1 MIALI
6 GWVELYLRDKCF
18 VGCFAG
24 ILLSLV
30 GLSLGEWRLL
40 SWTFLGGAPVSVSV
54 SGQVVWTF
62 GFLVFIV
69 GDVCFFASFMLMIG
83 KLRMREAWTI
93 YIVKTVFFLV
103 ACVAVVQRSSGYVA
117 FNTVLLNGYF
127 YLDNGYTG
135 MAQLTVLASIFL
147 TLSLV
152 LTVDLFLRGKMVE
165 RLSEKFYLASGT
177 ATLVFGLVMIFL
189 TILTVPFYSFY
200 AVPGLGYFYSQG
212 VLLDMIDSFELV
224 GVYFA
229 ILGCVAICFK
239 KNPPLI
245 RGYQLVGGTILTLLA
260 LPLVF
265 VPFQIW
271 VERYILYSPI
281 LASLDLGRIHG
292 IFPLNFNFYTFVSM
306 TLFTVGVTVYM
317 QNSKSKTV
325 ALILF
330 LIYIYFYPGLSR
342 LALSNYYIP
351 TPTPTVPILVYLG
364 LAVVATVV
372 SMPLVAKKSGWDIVH
387 TLRGIIKPSARTMV
401 LLLVILAL
409 IAPILVLNCG
419 VNSASLAP
427 VGVASKNLTP
437 QDRIDPTL
445 LNLNEGF
452 PQSVP
457 VILRFKTSPLG
468 SVSQLKSTPY
478 NEYFTFET
486 HNGKDAIYHE
496 KAYYAIYGNVSADN
510 NTDLRQKL
518 TALVADFD
526 LAYVLFSEQP
536 LVPPDID
543 SHYSYYFFVGADIL
557 RAWNVTGKGT
567 TVAVVDSGVNDFSSN
582 IVGRVVYQV
591 NFLTGQE
598 GDPRIVGELTPESP
612 LKHGTEVAE
621 LVAGVKGIAPEANI
635 IDLKIKS
642 GSEESFYMN
651 CVYMAEAID
660 WCVRNKDRFNITVI
674 ALALGSRDQIYGFLT
689 NAVDRAF
696 LRGIVVIVAGGG
708 YLDFSKNRIGGILL
722 PGIADWGITVAATM
736 GLDDERWSP
745 VSPIGPSPHWYLPK
759 PELTGP
765 GPYTSGSVP
774 MVAGITLL
782 LAQQCD
788 EQGVPP
794 ILKAAVIR
802 WSLVAGAQEYDL
814 GPPGWDIFYGF
825 GRANAL
831 TSFLY
836 LTNYLEI

>member
-1 MIALI
+1 VIALI
-6 GWVELYLRDKCF
+6 ERAERSLRDKYF
-18 VGCFAG
+18 VGCFVG
-24 ILLSLV
+24 VFVSLV
-30 GLSLGEWRLL
+30 GLSLGEGRLL
-40 SWTFLGGAPVSVSV
+40 FCSFLGGPPVSVSV
-54 SGQVVWTF
+54 TGEAVWTF
-62 GFLVFIV
+62 GFLVFII
-69 GDVCFFASFMLMIG
+69 GDVCFFASFVFLIG
-83 KLRMREAWTI
+83 KLRMREAWLL
-93 YIVKTVFFLV
+93 YVGKVVVFLV
-103 ACVAVVQRSSGYVA
+103 ACVSVVQKGGGYYA
-117 FNTVLLNGYF
+117 FNTALLNASF
-127 YLDNGYTG
+127 YSDNGYTG
-135 MAQLTVLASIFL
+135 MAQLTVLASVFI

-152 LTVDLFLRGKMVE
+152 FAADLFLRGRMVE
-165 RLSEKFYLASGT
+165 RPSEKFYLSSGMVT
-177 ATLVFGLVMIFL
+177 VVFGLLMIFS
-189 TILTVPFYSFY
+189 TMLTVPFYSFY
-200 AVPGLGYFYSQG
+200 VFPGFGYFYTQG
-212 VLLDMIDSFELV
+212 VSLDMVDSFELV
-224 GVYFA
+224 GIYFA
-229 ILGCVAICFK
+229 ILGCVTLCFRK
-239 KNPPLI
+239 SPPLI
-245 RGYQLVGGTILTLLA
+245 RGYQLVGGTILILLA

-271 VERYILYSPI
+271 VERYVLYSPI

-306 TLFTVGVTVYM
+306 TLFMVGVMVYV
-317 QNSKSKTV
+317 QNSKSKTIT
-325 ALILF
+325 LILF

-342 LALSNYYIP
+342 LVLSNYYIP
-351 TPTPTVPILVYLG
+351 APTPTVPIPVYLG
-364 LAVVATVV
+364 LAIVATVV
-372 SMPLVAKKSGWDIVH
+372 SVPLVARKSGWDIIYAV
-387 TLRGIIKPSARTMV
+387 REIIKPSARTIM

-409 IAPILVLNCG
+409 ITPILVLSSW
-419 VNSASLAP
+419 VNSSQLAQ
-427 VGVASKNLTP
+427 VGVAARSLSP
-437 QDRIDPTL
+437 EDRIDPAL
-445 LNLNEGF
+445 LNLNGSF
-452 PQSVP
+452 PQNVS
-457 VILRFKTSPLG
+457 VILRFKVSPEG
-468 SVSQLKSTPY
+468 YVSQLNSSTY
-478 NEYFTFET
+478 NYFTFEM
-486 HNGKDAIYHE
+486 HNGRPAVYHE
-496 KAYYAIYGNVSADN
+496 KAYYAIYGNVSASDN
-510 NTDLRQKL
+510 VDLRQKL
-518 TALVADFD
+518 ITLVSDFD
-526 LAYVLFSEQP
+526 LAYILSSEQP

-543 SHYSYYFFVGADIL
+543 SHYSYYFFVGSDIL
-557 RAWNVTGKGT
+557 KAWNITGKGT
-567 TVAVVDSGVNDFSSN
+567 TLVVVDSGINDFSKDLE
-582 IVGRVVYQV
+582 GRVIYQV

-660 WCVRNKDRFNITVI
+660 WCVRNKDRFNITVV

-689 NAVDRAF
+689 DAVDRAF
-696 LRGIVVIVAGGG
+696 LSGIVVIVAGGG
-708 YLDFSKNRIGGILL
+708 YLDFSKNRVGGILL

-736 GLDDERWSP
+736 GLEDERWSP

-788 EQGVPP
+788 KQGVPP

-802 WSLVAGAQEYDL
+802 WSLIAGAQEYDL

-836 LTNYLEI
+836 LANYLEI

>member
-1 MIALI
+1 MGE
-6 GWVELYLRDKCF
+6 GWV
-18 VGCFAG
+18 
-24 ILLSLV
+24 
-30 GLSLGEWRLL
+30 L

-54 SGQVVWTF
+54 SGELVWTF
-62 GFLVFIV
+62 GFLVFII
-69 GDVCFFASFMLMIG
+69 GDVFFFASFLFLIG
-83 KLRMREAWTI
+83 KLRIREAWLL
-93 YIVKTVFFLV
+93 YVGKVVVFLV
-103 ACVAVVQRSSGYVA
+103 ACVTVVQRGSGYFA
-117 FNTVLLNGYF
+117 FNTALLNASF

-135 MAQLTVLASIFL
+135 LAQLTVLASVFL

-152 LTVDLFLRGKMVE
+152 LTADLLLRGRMVE
-165 RLSEKFYLASGT
+165 GLGEKFYLALGT
-177 ATLVFGLVMIFL
+177 ATIVFGLVMIFL
-189 TILTVPFYSFY
+189 TMLIVPFYSFY
-200 AVPGLGYFYSQG
+200 AVPGFGYFYSQG
-212 VLLDMIDSFELV
+212 VLLDMVDSFELV

-229 ILGCVAICFK
+229 ILGCVIICFK
-239 KNPPLI
+239 ESPPLI
-245 RGYQLVGGTILTLLA
+245 RGYQLVGGSILTLLA
-260 LPLVF
+260 LPLSF

-306 TLFTVGVTVYM
+306 TLFTIGVIVYV
-317 QNSKSKTV
+317 QNSKFKTV

-330 LIYIYFYPGLSR
+330 LVYIYFYPGLSR
-342 LALSNYYIP
+342 LVLSNYYIP

-364 LAVVATVV
+364 LAMVAGVV
-372 SMPLVAKKSGWDIVH
+372 SMPMVAKKSGWDIVH
-387 TLRGIIKPSARTMV
+387 TIRGMIKPSARTMV

-409 IAPILVLNCG
+409 IAPILALNGG
-419 VNSASLAP
+419 VNSAPLAP
-427 VGVASKNLTP
+427 VGVAPKSLTP
-437 QDRIDPTL
+437 EDRIDPTL
-445 LNLNEGF
+445 LNLVEGF

-457 VILRFKTSPLG
+457 VILRFKTSPLVY
-468 SVSQLKSTPY
+468 VSQLSSSPY
-478 NEYFTFET
+478 NEYFTFEM
-486 HNGKDAIYHE
+486 HNGKSAVYYE
-496 KAYYAIYGNVSADN
+496 KAYYAVYGNVSADN

-518 TALVADFD
+518 VELVAGFD

-543 SHYSYYFFVGADIL
+543 SHYAYYFFVGADIL
-557 RAWNVTGKGT
+557 RAWNITGRGA
-567 TVAVVDSGVNDFSSN
+567 TVAVVDSGVNDFSSS
-582 IVGRVVYQV
+582 IRGRVVYQV

-598 GDPRIVGELTPESP
+598 GDPRVVGELTPESP

-689 NAVDRAF
+689 DAVDRAF
-696 LRGIVVIVAGGG
+696 LNGIVVIVAGGG
-708 YLDFSKNRIGGILL
+708 YLDFSKNRVGGILL
-722 PGIADWGITVAATM
+722 PGIADWGITVAATL
-736 GLDDERWSP
+736 GLEDERWSP

-782 LAQQCD
+782 LAQRCD

-802 WSLVAGAQEYDL
+802 WSLIAGAQEYDL

-836 LTNYLEI
+836 LVNYLEI

>member
-1 MIALI
+1 
-6 GWVELYLRDKCF
+6 V
-18 VGCFAG
+18 
-24 ILLSLV
+24 SLV
-30 GLSLGEWRLL
+30 GLSLGEGRLL
-40 SWTFLGGAPVSVSV
+40 FCSFLGGPPVSVSV
-54 SGQVVWTF
+54 TGEVVWTF
-62 GFLVFIV
+62 GFLVFTI
-69 GDVCFFASFMLMIG
+69 GDVCFFASFVFLIG
-83 KLRMREAWTI
+83 KFRMREAWLL
-93 YIVKTVFFLV
+93 YVGKVVVFLV
-103 ACVAVVQRSSGYVA
+103 ACVSVVQRSGGYYA
-117 FNTVLLNGYF
+117 FNTALLNASF

-135 MAQLTVLASIFL
+135 MAQLTVLASVFI

-152 LTVDLFLRGKMVE
+152 LAADLFLRGRMVE
-165 RLSEKFYLASGT
+165 RPSEKFYLSSGMVT
-177 ATLVFGLVMIFL
+177 VVFGLVMIFS
-189 TILTVPFYSFY
+189 TMLTVPFYSFY
-200 AVPGLGYFYSQG
+200 VFPGFGYFYTQG
-212 VLLDMIDSFELV
+212 VSLDMVDSFELV
-224 GVYFA
+224 GIYFA
-229 ILGCVAICFK
+229 ILGCVTVCFRK
-239 KNPPLI
+239 SPPLI
-245 RGYQLVGGTILTLLA
+245 RGYQLVGGTILILLA

-271 VERYILYSPI
+271 VERYVLYSPI

-306 TLFTVGVTVYM
+306 TLFTIGVTVYV

-325 ALILF
+325 VLMLF
-330 LIYIYFYPGLSR
+330 LVYIYFYPGLSR
-342 LALSNYYIP
+342 LVLSNYYIP
-351 TPTPTVPILVYLG
+351 AYTPTVPILVYLG
-364 LAVVATVV
+364 LAVVASVV
-372 SMPLVAKKSGWDIVH
+372 STPLVAKKSGWDIVG
-387 TLRGIIKPSARTMV
+387 TIRGIIKPSARTMV

-409 IAPILVLNCG
+409 VAPILALNIW
-419 VNSASLAP
+419 VNSAPLTQ
-427 VGVASKNLTP
+427 VGVAPKSLTP
-437 QDRIDPTL
+437 EDRIDPTL
-445 LNLNEGF
+445 LNLNGSF

-457 VILRFKTSPLG
+457 VILRFKASPQG
-468 SVSQLKSTPY
+468 YVSQLNNPPY

-486 HNGKDAIYHE
+486 HDGRHAVYDK

-518 TALVADFD
+518 VELVRDFD

-557 RAWNVTGKGT
+557 RAWNITGRGT

-582 IVGRVVYQV
+582 IGGRVVYQV

-642 GSEESFYMN
+642 GSEECFYMN

-689 NAVDRAF
+689 DAVDRAF
-696 LRGIVVIVAGGG
+696 LNGIVVIVAAGG
-708 YLDFSKNRIGGILL
+708 YLDFSKNRVGGILL

-736 GLDDERWSP
+736 GLNNEVWSP

-788 EQGVPP
+788 KQGVPS

-802 WSLVAGAQEYDL
+802 WSLIAGAQEYDL

-831 TSFLY
+831 TSFQY
-836 LTNYLEI
+836 LVNYL